1 MVQLPHILS
10 VHVVWKGRKFV
21 LEESPDASLKELG
34 EELQALTDVKAD
46 TMRLIISQSSTKSSK
61 LFMPFS
67 DEHSCIKLQDTGI
80 AEGKPVR
87 MMGVYEH
94 EINQLLKD
102 AKANLRIA
110 GFEDEEK
117 RMKQRISR
125 GPQASLKLPQGP
137 YIFCDFRPLE
147 LPGIQLNPPP
157 SEALKRMH
165 MLASDPGIVAI
176 MNKHHWRVGIMTE
189 MAPVGYVGIS
199 PKCLLGFNKNHG
211 EEISLRLRTDD
222 LKGFRKYERIKKTL
236 LHELAH
242 MVFAEHDSNFY
253 ALDRQLNQEAFALNW
268 TKSRSH
274 TLADTWFSGHH
285 DMEMDLESE
294 NRSTQKLGGAASHMS
309 VTAREASVAAAYHR
323 LADSSTVSQGS
334 SSFKEEDSDD
344 HASEGHGESKSVISK
359 KEKLLIQNRCGNCSH
374 THEWEPDPDDSGD
387 KTMNLEP
394 YAKMSEG
401 ITQVKLSPCDTEMRV
416 AIPKFT
422 SNEGFEGVKMQ
433 EEPDPDDTEVSVGR
447 VAIEPYVVDSQP
459 MEIEINRK
467 SMFMTTDEPDPHDFE
482 ARRGDQPQPAEV
494 LAEPDPDDALVHAEP
509 DPDDALLH
517 GEPDA
522 DDAQENTVEQA
533 EPDPDDKTVPQPQ
546 ILGIMTDE
554 PDPDDEELRRIQDP
568 VNVFC
573 NQLTKAIETLRSD
586 LRPSEFKDVVET
598 LFKIIRN
605 VSQNPNDVKYKKLRK
620 ANPLFQRTISY
631 YKAAIEVLFLIG
643 FSEDIVTDESGKSET
658 YLVLK
663 RNDPGLLWLA
673 KCTLDMYISQ

>member
-46 TMRLIISQSSTKSSK
+46 TMRLIIPQSSTKSSK
-61 LFMPFS
+61 LFMPFT
-67 DEHSCIKLQDTGI
+67 DEHSRIKLQDTGI
-80 AEGKPVR
+80 VEGKPVR

-94 EINQLLKD
+94 EINQLQKD
-102 AKANLRIA
+102 AKANLRIG

-117 RMKQRISR
+117 RMKQRIYR

-137 YIFCDFRPLE
+137 YVFCDFHPLD

-176 MNKHHWRVGIMTE
+176 MNEHHWRVGIMTE

-222 LKGFRKYERIKKTL
+222 LKGFRKYEMIKKTL

-253 ALDRQLNQEAFALNW
+253 ALDKQLNQEAFALNW

-274 TLADTWFSGHH
+274 TLADTRFSGHD

-294 NRSTQKLGGAASHMS
+294 NRSPQKLGGAASHMA
-309 VTAREASVAAAYHR
+309 VTAREASVVAAYHR

-334 SSFKEEDSDD
+334 SAFKEEDSDD
-344 HASEGHGESKSVISK
+344 YASEGHGESKSVISE
-359 KEKLLIQNRCGNCSH
+359 KEKLLIQSQCDNCSY
-374 THEWEPDPDDSGD
+374 THELEPDPDDSGD
-387 KTMNLEP
+387 KTMNLKC
-394 YAKMSEG
+394 YAKMNEG
-401 ITQVKLSPCDTEMRV
+401 TTQVRLSPCDTEVRV
-416 AIPKFT
+416 AIPKFP
-422 SNEGFEGVKMQ
+422 SNEGFEGVKMHK
-433 EEPDPDDTEVSVGR
+433 EPDPDDAEVSDSR

-467 SMFMTTDEPDPHDFE
+467 SMFMATDEPDPDDFE
-482 ARRGDQPQPAEV
+482 ARGDQPQPTKV
-494 LAEPDPDDALVHAEP
+494 LVEADPDDALAYAEP

-517 GEPDA
+517 AEPDP

-533 EPDPDDKTVPQPQ
+533 EPDPDDKTEPQPQ

-554 PDPDDEELRRIQDP
+554 PDPDDQELRRIQDP
-568 VNVFC
+568 VKVFC
-573 NQLTKAIETLRSD
+573 SQLTKAIESLRSD
-586 LRPSEFKDVVET
+586 LRPSEFKVVLET

-605 VSQNPNDVKYKKLRK
+605 VSLNPNDVKYKKLRK
-620 ANPLFQRTISY
+620 ANPAFQRTIAY
-631 YKAAIEVLFLIG
+631 YKAAVEVLFLIG
-643 FSEDIVTDESGKSET
+643 FSEEIVTDESGKSET
-658 YLVLK
+658 YLLLK

-673 KCTLDMYISQ
+673 KSTLEIFISQ